1 MNTGPKSVE
10 NKEKTK
16 SPTKENNSESKE
28 FTIVNKDNEKN
39 NSDKYISTS
48 KKKLFM
54 TSTIIP
60 VENCPSSKN
69 NNCESEIQ
77 FIITTST
84 DFHKENKEKKEK
96 ENSKNNPLL
105 ITKIEES
112 NLNIFNNY
120 IIFNYS

>member
-1 MNTGPKSVE
+1 MTSTIIPVE
-10 NKEKTK
+10 ACP
-16 SPTKENNSESKE
+16 SPNHKK
-28 FTIVNKDNEKN
+28 I
-39 NSDKYISTS
+39 NSDKSISTS

>member
-1 MNTGPKSVE
+1 MTNTIIPIEHSPSPKH
-10 NKEKTK
+10 KKI
-16 SPTKENNSESKE
+16 NSEQKSITVSK
-28 FTIVNKDNEKN
+28 N
-39 NSDKYISTS
+39 
-48 KKKLFM
+48 KLFM

-60 VENCPSSKN
+60 VEACPNTNN

-77 FIITTST
+77 FIITTTT

-96 ENSKNNPLL
+96 EDSKNNPLL

-112 NLNIFNNY
+112 KLNIFNNY